1 MAPSAIFLASKDSIF
16 LVKLLNLP
24 LHCLYARLF
33 PISVVFGIVLVSLFQ
48 MAVFVTQI
56 AIIVELLVDFIVKEM
71 LLGHL
76 REGFEMLISE
86 TGSIIEPIPLN
97 YFLKAKLITHSKY
110 LY

>member
-1 MAPSAIFLASKDSIF
+1 MFLTAEHCIF
-16 LVKLLNLP
+16 LVKLLNLS

-33 PISVVFGIVLVSLFQ
+33 PISVVFCIVLVSLFQ
-48 MAVFVTQI
+48 MAVFITQI
-56 AIIVELLVDFIVKEM
+56 AIIVELLVEFIFKEM

-76 REGFEMLISE
+76 REGLEMLLSE